1 MNIIIDKNSI
11 LSPISKIVGITEK
24 RSLMPILSNIMI
36 DFKKTDTTIYSTDLE
51 LSAIGHI
58 DFKAPEERKIVIRSE
73 ERRVGKECRS
83 RWSPYH

>member
-36 DFKKTDTTIYSTDLE
+36 DFKKTNTTIYSTYLE

-58 DFKAPEERKIVIRSE
+58 DFKAPE
-73 ERRVGKECRS
+73 
-83 RWSPYH
+83 